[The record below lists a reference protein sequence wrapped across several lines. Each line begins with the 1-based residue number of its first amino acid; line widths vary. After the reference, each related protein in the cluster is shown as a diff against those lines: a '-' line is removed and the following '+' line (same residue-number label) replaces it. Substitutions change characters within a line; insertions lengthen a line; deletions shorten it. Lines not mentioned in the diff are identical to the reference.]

1 MNIFYFYD
9 SPSKSAVAQPDKML
23 VKMPLESAQMLCT
36 AHRILDSNNIIKQ
49 PSKSGKTM
57 VKHYQLPDER
67 EDLFYPVCHVNHPCS
82 KWVRE
87 SSGNYFWLYKH
98 FIALGVEYKYRYG
111 REHASITKLARAL
124 YQLPSSIP
132 RTKMTPVAQAMPEEY
147 KNEDPII
154 AYRNYCINEKHYAKW
169 ERNRSKPDWWTTQHK
184 EVA

>member
-9 SPSKSAVAQPDKML
+9 SPMKSAQAQPDKML

-36 AHRILDSNNIIKQ
+36 AHRALD
-49 PSKSGKTM
+49 G
-57 VKHYQLPDER
+57 DEYA
-67 EDLFYPVCHVNHPCS
+67 DSVGMYKIAHLNHPCS

-98 FIALGVEYKYRYG
+98 LLALGQEYNYRYG
-111 REHASITKLARAL
+111 RTHLSIDKLAKPL
-124 YQLPSSIP
+124 LSFPTNIP
-132 RTKMTPVAQAMPEEY
+132 RGAMTPVAQAMPEEY
-147 KNEDPII
+147 KNENPIV